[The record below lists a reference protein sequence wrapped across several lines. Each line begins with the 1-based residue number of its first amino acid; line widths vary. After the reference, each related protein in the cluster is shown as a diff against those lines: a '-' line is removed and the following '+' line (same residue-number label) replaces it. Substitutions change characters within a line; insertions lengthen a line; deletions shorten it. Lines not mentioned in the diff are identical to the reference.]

1 MMIEAILKKEL
12 INNSRI
18 EDSNKTK
25 VRSGMSK
32 GRAEWKVQTK
42 NFFDLLFVILWYHRS
57 VYNVSITLF
66 QCAICEFQIFK
77 HLS

>member
-18 EDSNKTK
+18 EDRNKTK

-42 NFFDLLFVILWYHRS
+42 NFFDLLFVIL
-57 VYNVSITLF
+57 
-66 QCAICEFQIFK
+66 
-77 HLS
+77 

>member
-1 MMIEAILKKEL
+1 MDPTVTRKARERQQKMMIEAILKKEL

-18 EDSNKTK
+18 EERNKTK

-42 NFFDLLFVILWYHRS
+42 NFFDLLFVIL
-57 VYNVSITLF
+57 
-66 QCAICEFQIFK
+66 
-77 HLS
+77 